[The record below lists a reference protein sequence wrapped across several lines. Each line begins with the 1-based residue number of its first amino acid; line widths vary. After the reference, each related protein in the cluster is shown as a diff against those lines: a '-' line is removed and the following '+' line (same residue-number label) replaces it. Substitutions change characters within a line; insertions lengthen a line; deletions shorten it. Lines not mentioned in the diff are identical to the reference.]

1 MGKRIAAA
9 FILVSLI
16 TLSLV
21 GVSPTRAFS
30 RTITVPDDY
39 STITA
44 ALRYA
49 SSGDTVLVKKG
60 VYEEKTLTIDKLIL
74 LIGEDANGTLINLH
88 PPQVP
93 ETIFTATLMV
103 YSPPIRI
110 EADGVKLSGFTL
122 ISDGGMMAAYA
133 DSARIE
139 GNVMISK
146 TEGIVISMSV
156 YAVGDA
162 NQIVGNSMGN
172 LIVSGLDNVIAENS
186 IAGSIEVTG
195 SHNNVTANNVTG
207 NFSGIILAGS
217 FNTVDGNIL
226 MGGLNSGG
234 IDLDGDLNTVVR
246 NLINNSA
253 SIRIS
258 RGSNNYVYENSI
270 TNSRGGLRVIRGY
283 NNTFYSNYIANN
295 AYGVL
300 FGGSQTDFSYGNG
313 GPMASNNTAYHN
325 NFINNTDQV
334 KKTDYII
341 YGTNFYDNGKEGNYW
356 SDYVGND
363 TNNDGIGDTPY
374 IIDESRRDNFPLIFP
389 FDVESNTIVV
399 PSAET
404 ETAPT
409 TALVTAAVAVL
420 AIAGIGLAVYIRRH
434 RFRLK
439 AEKESNSI

>member
-49 SSGDTVLVKKG
+49 SSGDTVFVKKG
-60 VYEEKTLTIDKLIL
+60 TYAESTLVISKPLSL
-74 LIGEDANGTLINLH
+74 VGEDANSTLINLH

-93 ETIFTATLMV
+93 QTIFTQTLWV
-103 YSPPIRI
+103 YSSPVKI
-110 EADGVKLSGFTL
+110 EADGVKLAGFT
-122 ISDGGMMAAYA
+122 ITSDGGMMSAYA

-139 GNVMISK
+139 GNVIGM
-146 TEGIVISMSV
+146 GV
-156 YAVGDA
+156 YAVGDS
-162 NQIVGNSMGN
+162 NQIVGNTMGDI
-172 LIVSGLDNVIAENS
+172 IVNGSNTVIVENN
-186 IAGSIEVTG
+186 IAGSIEFTG
-195 SHNNVTANNVTG
+195 SYNNVTANNITG
-207 NFSGIILAGS
+207 NYNGIILVGS

-226 MGGLNSGG
+226 RGGLNSGG
-234 IDLDGDLNTVVR
+234 IGLDGDMNTVVR

-270 TNSRGGLRVIRGY
+270 TNNRGGLRVIIGY
-283 NNTFYSNYIANN
+283 NNTFYSNYVANN
-295 AYGVL
+295 NYGIL
-300 FGGSQTDFSYGNG
+300 FGGSQTDFSYGNE
-313 GPMASNNTAYHN
+313 GPRASNNTAYHN
-325 NFINNTDQV
+325 NFINNTDQI

-363 TNNDGIGDTPY
+363 TNSDGVGDTPY
-374 IIDESRRDNFPLIFP
+374 VIDETRRDNFPLMFP
-389 FDVESNTIVV
+389 FDIEKNTMVL
-399 PSAET
+399 PTPTAET
-404 ETAPT
+404 ETQPT
-409 TALVTAAVAVL
+409 TTLVTAAVAVFAL
-420 AIAGIGLAVYIRRH
+420 AGVGSAVYIRRH
-434 RFRLK
+434 RSRLK
-439 AEKESNSI
+439 AEKERNSI